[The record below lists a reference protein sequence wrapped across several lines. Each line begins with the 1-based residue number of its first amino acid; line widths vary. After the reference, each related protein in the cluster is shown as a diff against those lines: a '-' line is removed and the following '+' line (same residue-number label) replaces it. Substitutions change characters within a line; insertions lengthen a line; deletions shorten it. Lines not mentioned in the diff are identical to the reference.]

1 MAGGSGERETR
12 PCAAHRSANRA
23 LTEAATFI
31 SCWMPKR
38 PRIDKSALAQ
48 PIPERERSGPY
59 LDFVRRQAC
68 CVPECRSGMEV
79 EAHHPIGGRGGKVRS
94 SDFLA
99 VPICTAHHTGAND
112 ALHRM
117 GSERKWCE
125 KHGVDLAYVQ
135 ADLQRRWKAIK
146 GGKR

>member
-1 MAGGSGERETR
+1 MVIGMSG
-12 PCAAHRSANRA
+12 
-23 LTEAATFI
+23 LTGLAVPHP
-31 SCWMPKR
+31 PKR
-38 PRIDKSALAQ
+38 PRIDKSVLAFPVRKPGRIDKSSLAQ

-79 EAHHPIGGRGGKVRS
+79 EAHHPIGGRGGKVLS

-146 GGKR
+146 GGKQ